1 MELVNYRRLLVMYKL
16 EDYKEVQSFIE
27 TYISSGL
34 AKEMI
39 LKLDANFITPLLK
52 RGENYQDVWNS
63 LVEEYFAL
71 HATIDIIKLGRNR
84 SEINVPTNR
93 GSSWK
98 NYERKLEKQG
108 WNQISIETLKK
119 STVEILSYLS
129 NSRESNGISKGL
141 VLGNVQSGKTAN
153 MSGVISMA
161 ADLGYNFFIVLSGTI
176 ENLRNQTA
184 NRLYNDVRETSNL
197 TWRLV
202 DRPSLRSNLPDQ
214 KISKFLLNEN
224 DKDRYLTVC
233 LKNKS
238 RLENLIRW
246 LYSDENKTRQLK
258 VLVIDDEADQAS
270 VNTNKIEEQDPTK
283 INKLIK
289 ELVNKGNVK
298 AMNYIAY
305 TATPYAN
312 ILNETAN
319 DSLYPKDF
327 IVVLPKSTDYIGPE
341 EMFGTSEPE
350 QVQKVDIVREISDY
364 DVQVIRGLG
373 KGEAIQIPKSLEEA
387 IDWFIISTGAMRH
400 LGYRKPISML
410 IHTSFKVN
418 DHESIAKI
426 VTSYVKKI
434 RNNPS
439 EFFSKL
445 EILYMNEK
453 IDFSR
458 QRFLDNMENYS
469 SPDAVPAYP
478 NWVDIR
484 EQIERI
490 FRLDDNEYLSH
501 VQLTDNGEPKYH
513 EGFHIAIDNS
523 KMTSA
528 DEMIRLVYPS
538 SVNATKLA
546 PAFIVIGGNTLSR
559 GLTIEGLVSTFFL
572 RNTNQADTLMQMG
585 RWFGYRKGYEIFPRV
600 WMEYDAYERFQFLS
614 QLDYEL
620 RANLAEYSERNL
632 TPIEV
637 APKIKNSPD
646 YQLVKITSVNKMQ
659 SAISAEFNF
668 SGFNSQT
675 IYFKDDTEQLVHN
688 FRLTK
693 KFLNSLGAP
702 QKSALS
708 DSKLVWKEVDSVQV
722 EKFLQEYQVISE
734 DIRMATINNLIEWL
748 KENNHTIN
756 DWNIVLS
763 SKGRIEFADV
773 GSDWNIHG
781 YNPKGVTRTKLVS
794 SSKGEIVSIGVL
806 RQPDDLIADIEDLN
820 YEDKKAVKM
829 EEIRSLRDS
838 KGFGKTPLLVIYR
851 IDKDSEPANKSSNR
865 REKLNFSHDIIG
877 INILIPSFIDVSTK
891 NITTQLMPLIKSI
904 DD

>member
-1 MELVNYRRLLVMYKL
+1 MYKL
-16 EDYKEVQSFIE
+16 EDYPNVQTFIE
-27 TYISSGL
+27 TYVATGL
-34 AKEMI
+34 SKEEI
-39 LKLDANFITPLLK
+39 LSKSNNADFIEPFINK
-52 RGENYQDVWNS
+52 GENCQDVWNT
-63 LVEEYFAL
+63 LVEEYFIRYEN
-71 HATIDIIKLGRNR
+71 IDIVKLGRNR
-84 SEINVPTNR
+84 SEIKTPTNR

-98 NYERKLEKQG
+98 NYESRLKKQG
-108 WNQISIETLKK
+108 WNWNSIETLKK
-119 STVEILSYLS
+119 STVEVLSYLS
-129 NSRESNGISKGL
+129 NSKENSGISKGL

-184 NRLYNDVRETSNL
+184 NRLYSDVKDTRNL
-197 TWRLV
+197 NWRLV
-202 DRPSLRSNLPDQ
+202 DRPNLKNNIADH
-214 KISKFLLNEN
+214 KISTFSLDEN
-224 DKDRYLTVC
+224 ARDRYLTVC

-246 LYSDENKTRQLK
+246 LYSDENKSRQLK
-258 VLVIDDEADQAS
+258 ILVIDDEADQAS
-270 VNTNKIEEQDPTK
+270 INTNNIEEQDPTT
-283 INKLIK
+283 INKLIRK
-289 ELVNKGNVK
+289 LVNKDNVK

-312 ILNETAN
+312 ILNETDE

-327 IVVLPKSTDYIGPE
+327 IVVLPQSSDYIGPE

-350 QVQKVDIVREISDY
+350 QVQKIDIVREISD
-364 DVQVIRGLG
+364 DVQTIRKLG
-373 KGEAIQIPKSLEEA
+373 KGETIEIPKSLESA
-387 IDWFIISTGAMRH
+387 INWFIISTGAMRH
-400 LGYRKPISML
+400 LEYRKPISML

-418 DHESIAKI
+418 EHELIANV
-426 VTSYVKKI
+426 VTSYIRKI
-434 RNNPS
+434 RKNPN
-439 EFFSKL
+439 EFFINLKDF
-445 EILYMNEK
+445 YNNEK
-453 IDFSR
+453 IDFSKEK
-458 QRFLDNMENYS
+458 FLENMNNYS
-469 SPDAVPAYP
+469 SPEAVPSYP
-478 NWVDIR
+478 EWKDIR

-501 VQLTDNGEPKYH
+501 VQLTDEGVPKYH

-528 DEMIRLVYPS
+528 DEMIRLVYPNS
-538 SVNATKLA
+538 INATKLA

-572 RNTNQADTLMQMG
+572 RKTNQADTLMQMG

-620 RANLAEYSERNL
+620 RSNLVEYSKRNL

-646 YQLVKITSVNKMQ
+646 YQLVRITSVNKMQ

-675 IYFKDDTEQLVHN
+675 VFFKDDMEQLAHN
-688 FRLTK
+688 FCLTET
-693 KFLNSLGAP
+693 FLNSLGTP
-702 QKSALS
+702 QKSPTS
-708 DSKLVWKEVDSVQV
+708 DSKLVWKDIDSVQV
-722 EKFLQEYQVISE
+722 ENFLQEYQVISE
-734 DIRMATINNLIEWL
+734 DKRMATINNLIEWL

-763 SKGRIEFADV
+763 SKGKIELADV
-773 GSDWNIHG
+773 DSDWNIHG
-781 YNPKGVTRTKLVS
+781 YNPKGVTRTKLVPGS
-794 SSKGEIVSIGVL
+794 NGEIVSIGVL
-806 RQPDDLIADIEDLN
+806 RQPDDLIADIDELNPEEKKVVLMKDIRDL
-820 YEDKKAVKM
+820 
-829 EEIRSLRDS
+829 RSS
-838 KGFGKTPLLVIYR
+838 KGFEKTPLLVIYR
-851 IDKDSEPANKSSNR
+851 IDKDSEPTNKLSKR

-877 INILIPSFIDVSTK
+877 INILIPRFIDVSTK

>member
-1 MELVNYRRLLVMYKL
+1 MELVNYRRLLEMYKL

-27 TYISSGL
+27 TYIGSGL

-39 LKLDANFITPLLK
+39 LKLDANFITPFLK
-52 RGENYQDVWNS
+52 KGENYQDVWNN

-108 WNQISIETLKK
+108 WNKISIETLKK

-129 NSRESNGISKGL
+129 NSRENNGISKGL

-184 NRLYNDVRETSNL
+184 NRLYNDVRETNNL

-214 KISKFLLNEN
+214 KISKFLLSEN

-238 RLENLIRW
+238 RLENLIHW

-270 VNTNKIEEQDPTK
+270 VNTNKIEEQDPTT

-327 IVVLPKSTDYIGPE
+327 IVVLPQSTDYIGPE

-364 DVQVIRGLG
+364 DVQIIRGLG

-400 LGYRKPISML
+400 LGYRKPVSML

-426 VTSYVKKI
+426 ITYYFKRI

-445 EILYMNEK
+445 EILYRNEK

-469 SPDAVPAYP
+469 SPDAVPTYP

-490 FRLDDNEYLSH
+490 FCL
-501 VQLTDNGEPKYH
+501 
-513 EGFHIAIDNS
+513 
-523 KMTSA
+523 
-528 DEMIRLVYPS
+528 MIM
-538 SVNATKLA
+538 
-546 PAFIVIGGNTLSR
+546 NT
-559 GLTIEGLVSTFFL
+559 
-572 RNTNQADTLMQMG
+572 
-585 RWFGYRKGYEIFPRV
+585 
-600 WMEYDAYERFQFLS
+600 
-614 QLDYEL
+614 
-620 RANLAEYSERNL
+620 
-632 TPIEV
+632 
-637 APKIKNSPD
+637 
-646 YQLVKITSVNKMQ
+646 
-659 SAISAEFNF
+659 
-668 SGFNSQT
+668 
-675 IYFKDDTEQLVHN
+675 
-688 FRLTK
+688 
-693 KFLNSLGAP
+693 
-702 QKSALS
+702 
-708 DSKLVWKEVDSVQV
+708 
-722 EKFLQEYQVISE
+722 
-734 DIRMATINNLIEWL
+734 
-748 KENNHTIN
+748 
-756 DWNIVLS
+756 
-763 SKGRIEFADV
+763 
-773 GSDWNIHG
+773 
-781 YNPKGVTRTKLVS
+781 
-794 SSKGEIVSIGVL
+794 
-806 RQPDDLIADIEDLN
+806 
-820 YEDKKAVKM
+820 
-829 EEIRSLRDS
+829 
-838 KGFGKTPLLVIYR
+838 
-851 IDKDSEPANKSSNR
+851 
-865 REKLNFSHDIIG
+865 
-877 INILIPSFIDVSTK
+877 
-891 NITTQLMPLIKSI
+891 
-904 DD
+904 

>member
-1 MELVNYRRLLVMYKL
+1 MYKL

-364 DVQVIRGLG
+364 DVQVIRG
-373 KGEAIQIPKSLEEA
+373 
-387 IDWFIISTGAMRH
+387 
-400 LGYRKPISML
+400 
-410 IHTSFKVN
+410 
-418 DHESIAKI
+418 
-426 VTSYVKKI
+426 
-434 RNNPS
+434 NPC
-439 EFFSKL
+439 
-445 EILYMNEK
+445 
-453 IDFSR
+453 
-458 QRFLDNMENYS
+458 
-469 SPDAVPAYP
+469 
-478 NWVDIR
+478 
-484 EQIERI
+484 
-490 FRLDDNEYLSH
+490 
-501 VQLTDNGEPKYH
+501 
-513 EGFHIAIDNS
+513 
-523 KMTSA
+523 
-528 DEMIRLVYPS
+528 
-538 SVNATKLA
+538 
-546 PAFIVIGGNTLSR
+546 
-559 GLTIEGLVSTFFL
+559 
-572 RNTNQADTLMQMG
+572 
-585 RWFGYRKGYEIFPRV
+585 
-600 WMEYDAYERFQFLS
+600 
-614 QLDYEL
+614 
-620 RANLAEYSERNL
+620 
-632 TPIEV
+632 
-637 APKIKNSPD
+637 
-646 YQLVKITSVNKMQ
+646 
-659 SAISAEFNF
+659 
-668 SGFNSQT
+668 
-675 IYFKDDTEQLVHN
+675 
-688 FRLTK
+688 
-693 KFLNSLGAP
+693 
-702 QKSALS
+702 
-708 DSKLVWKEVDSVQV
+708 
-722 EKFLQEYQVISE
+722 
-734 DIRMATINNLIEWL
+734 
-748 KENNHTIN
+748 
-756 DWNIVLS
+756 
-763 SKGRIEFADV
+763 
-773 GSDWNIHG
+773 
-781 YNPKGVTRTKLVS
+781 
-794 SSKGEIVSIGVL
+794 
-806 RQPDDLIADIEDLN
+806 
-820 YEDKKAVKM
+820 
-829 EEIRSLRDS
+829 
-838 KGFGKTPLLVIYR
+838 
-851 IDKDSEPANKSSNR
+851 
-865 REKLNFSHDIIG
+865 
-877 INILIPSFIDVSTK
+877 
-891 NITTQLMPLIKSI
+891 
-904 DD
+904 

>member
-1 MELVNYRRLLVMYKL
+1 MYKL
-16 EDYKEVQSFIE
+16 EDYTDVQSYIE
-27 TYISSGL
+27 LLINNKN
-34 AKEMI
+34 KEYSKNDI
-39 LKLDANFITPLLK
+39 LDLPIERYKDFLK
-52 RGENYQDVWNS
+52 EGDCPQEAWKE
-63 LVEEYFAL
+63 LVEEFFKLYED
-71 HATIDIIKLGRNR
+71 IDIVKLGRNR
-84 SEINVPTNR
+84 SEIRIPTNR

-98 NYERKLEKQG
+98 NYESRLKKQG
-108 WNQISIETLKK
+108 WNLNSIETLKK

-129 NSRESNGISKGL
+129 NSKENSGISKGL

-184 NRLYNDVRETSNL
+184 NRLYSDVKDTRNL
-197 TWRLV
+197 NWRLV
-202 DRPSLRSNLPDQ
+202 DRPNLKNNIADH
-214 KISKFLLNEN
+214 KISTFSLEEN
-224 DKDRYLTVC
+224 ARDRYLTVC

-246 LYSDENKTRQLK
+246 LYSDENKSRQLK
-258 VLVIDDEADQAS
+258 ILVIDDEADQAS
-270 VNTNKIEEQDPTK
+270 INTNNIEEQDPTT
-283 INKLIK
+283 INKLIRK
-289 ELVNKGNVK
+289 LVNKDNVK

-312 ILNETAN
+312 ILNETTGN
-319 DSLYPKDF
+319 SLYPKDF
-327 IVVLPKSTDYIGPE
+327 IVVLPQSSDYIGPE

-350 QVQKVDIVREISDY
+350 QVQKIDIVREISDD
-364 DVQVIRGLG
+364 DVQIIRRLG
-373 KGEAIQIPKSLEEA
+373 KGEEIQIPKSLELA
-387 IDWFIISTGAMRH
+387 INWFIISTGAMRH

-410 IHTSFKVN
+410 IHTSFKVSE
-418 DHESIAKI
+418 HELIANV
-426 VTSYVKKI
+426 VTYYI
-434 RNNPS
+434 RKVRKNPS
-439 EFFSKL
+439 KFFKNL
-445 EILYMNEK
+445 KNLYNNEK
-453 IDFSR
+453 IDFSKEK
-458 QRFLDNMENYS
+458 FLENMNNYS
-469 SPDAVPAYP
+469 CPGDVPSYP
-478 NWVDIR
+478 EWKDIR

-490 FRLDDNEYLSH
+490 FRLDDDEYLSH
-501 VQLTDNGEPKYH
+501 VQLTDEGIPKYH

-528 DEMIRLVYPS
+528 DEMIRLVYPNS
-538 SVNATKLA
+538 MNATKLA

-572 RNTNQADTLMQMG
+572 RKTNQADTLMQMG

-620 RANLAEYSERNL
+620 RSNLVEYSKRNL

-646 YQLVKITSVNKMQ
+646 YQLVRITSVNKMQ

-675 IYFKDDTEQLVHN
+675 VFFKDDMEQLAHN
-688 FRLTK
+688 FCLTET
-693 KFLNSLGAP
+693 FLNSLGTP
-702 QKSALS
+702 QKSPTS
-708 DSKLVWKEVDSVQV
+708 DSKLVWKDIDSVQV
-722 EKFLQEYQVISE
+722 ENFLQEYQVISE
-734 DIRMATINNLIEWL
+734 DKRMATINNLIEWL

-763 SKGRIEFADV
+763 SKGKIELADV
-773 GSDWNIHG
+773 DSDWNIHG
-781 YNPKGVTRTKLVS
+781 YNPKGVTRTKLVPGS
-794 SSKGEIVSIGVL
+794 NGEIVSIGVL
-806 RQPDDLIADIEDLN
+806 RQPDDLIADIDELNPEEKKVVLMKDIRDL
-820 YEDKKAVKM
+820 
-829 EEIRSLRDS
+829 RSS
-838 KGFGKTPLLVIYR
+838 KGFEKTPLLVIYR
-851 IDKDSEPANKSSNR
+851 IDKDSEPTNKLSKR

-877 INILIPSFIDVSTK
+877 INILIPRFIDVSTK

>member
-1 MELVNYRRLLVMYKL
+1 MYKLEDYKEVQSFIETYISSGLAKEMILKLDANNYRRLLVMYKL

-39 LKLDANFITPLLK
+39 LKLDANFITPILK

-84 SEINVPTNR
+84 SEINIPTNR

-270 VNTNKIEEQDPTK
+270 VNTNKIEEQDPTT

-559 GLTIEGLVSTFFL
+559 GLTIEGLVSTFF
-572 RNTNQADTLMQMG
+572 
-585 RWFGYRKGYEIFPRV
+585 
-600 WMEYDAYERFQFLS
+600 
-614 QLDYEL
+614 
-620 RANLAEYSERNL
+620 
-632 TPIEV
+632 
-637 APKIKNSPD
+637 
-646 YQLVKITSVNKMQ
+646 
-659 SAISAEFNF
+659 
-668 SGFNSQT
+668 
-675 IYFKDDTEQLVHN
+675 
-688 FRLTK
+688 
-693 KFLNSLGAP
+693 
-702 QKSALS
+702 
-708 DSKLVWKEVDSVQV
+708 
-722 EKFLQEYQVISE
+722 
-734 DIRMATINNLIEWL
+734 
-748 KENNHTIN
+748 
-756 DWNIVLS
+756 
-763 SKGRIEFADV
+763 
-773 GSDWNIHG
+773 
-781 YNPKGVTRTKLVS
+781 
-794 SSKGEIVSIGVL
+794 
-806 RQPDDLIADIEDLN
+806 
-820 YEDKKAVKM
+820 
-829 EEIRSLRDS
+829 
-838 KGFGKTPLLVIYR
+838 
-851 IDKDSEPANKSSNR
+851 
-865 REKLNFSHDIIG
+865 
-877 INILIPSFIDVSTK
+877 
-891 NITTQLMPLIKSI
+891 
-904 DD
+904 